1 MANLT
6 KLTQLGLNIIS
17 LSKKLHRYIGG
28 LMFKLLIM
36 GILAGSISNLTG
48 IPLFPVSPVIQD
60 NQLTF
65 VTLKVDEQK
74 LERLKV
80 YIKSK
85 FNFKNNSR
93 LANKI
98 RLVQYF

>member
-1 MANLT
+1 MSIVKFLIFYSSLLYSLF
-6 KLTQLGLNIIS
+6 KII
-17 LSKKLHRYIGG
+17 KKYLGG

-74 LERLKV
+74 LERFNI
-80 YIKSK
+80 YIRSK
-85 FNFKNNSR
+85 
-93 LANKI
+93 I
-98 RLVQYF
+98 

>member
-1 MANLT
+1 MSIVKFL
-6 KLTQLGLNIIS
+6 IFYSS
-17 LSKKLHRYIGG
+17 LLYSLFKMIKKYLGG

-85 FNFKNNSR
+85 
-93 LANKI
+93 I
-98 RLVQYF
+98 